1 MRVRDYEWWIIG
13 ALGIIA
19 FFLAMIGFNIMY
31 TEACVQRNLFD
42 LAFQSMKIFGMEFV
56 DGFSSPLPWQLE
68 VARWLAPGVILYTAG
83 KAIMYFIRREYKSF
97 LLSYKGDRVIVTSL
111 NEKSR
116 HLIKDLL
123 KNGERVVVHAGI
135 MDARKLDEVEKE
147 GAVIVEGDITSKK
160 FLNDIAGYKAKYFVF
175 LEDDDETNISNAIS
189 VYNYLIK
196 YGKGKKQTIFTHV
209 ADDIKLNELMELKFF
224 EKYLEKNE
232 ANKNCEIRVFSMN
245 ERASRVLFKAFS
257 PDEFKMIKPDSPQV
271 RVAVFGSGKLVQSM
285 IIRLARL
292 GYYANRTKI
301 KITLFHEGDS
311 IVKKLLQNFP
321 EITKL
326 IEFENIDEPLELF
339 DIERFNKLQHEQPFD
354 TVYLLCE
361 NDSLASNILKKLIK
375 NDAKENINVVLAL
388 LNPDGILSKWYNVR
402 SIANIRLNK
411 FNLIEESFTKQSI
424 ISEKID
430 ELAKLI
436 HAFYLPPKGKRN
448 PEKGSH
454 KEWEYLAID
463 FKNQNR
469 EQADHL
475 DVKVRAL
482 GCKIVPIDSP
492 EEEFII
498 DEKAEIFEILAETE
512 HNRWVGHMILSG
524 WKLGEERDDKN
535 KIHPNL
541 VPYNDKKLSEK
552 VKQYD
557 RDTILNIPVL
567 LEKQRKKIVKHDEKE
582 F

>member
-1 MRVRDYEWWIIG
+1 MKVRDYEWWIIG

-31 TEACVQRNLFD
+31 TEAGVQRNLFD

-68 VARWLAPGVILYTAG
+68 VARWLAPGVILYTAV
-83 KAIMYFIRREYKSF
+83 KAIMYFIRREFKSF
-97 LLSYKGDRVIVTSL
+97 QLSYKKDRIIVTSL

-116 HLIKDLL
+116 HLIKDFLN
-123 KNGERVVVHAGI
+123 NGEKVIVIAGI
-135 MDARKLDEVEKE
+135 KDVRKLDEVEKE

-160 FLNDIAGYKAKYFVF
+160 FLNNIAAHKAKHFVF

-196 YGKGKKQTIFTHV
+196 YGKDKKQTIFTHV
-209 ADDIKLNELMELKFF
+209 ADDIKLDELMELKFF

-245 ERASRVLFKAFS
+245 ERSSRVLFNAFS
-257 PDEFKMIKPDSPQV
+257 PDEFKTVRPDSPQL
-271 RVAVFGSGKLVQSM
+271 RVAIFGSGKLSQSM
-285 IIRLARL
+285 IIRFARI
-292 GYYANRTKI
+292 GHYANHSKI
-301 KITLFHEGDS
+301 KITLFHEGDFL
-311 IVKKLLQNFP
+311 VKKLLQNFP
-321 EITKL
+321 KITDL
-326 IEFENIDEPLELF
+326 IEFESIDNPIDLF
-339 DIERFNKLQHEQPFD
+339 DIEEFNKLQHEQPFD
-354 TVYLLCE
+354 AVYLLCE
-361 NDSLASNILKKLIK
+361 NDSLSSNILKKLIK
-375 NDAKENINVVLAL
+375 NDAKGNINVVLAL
-388 LNPDGILSKWYNVR
+388 LNPDGILSKWYNVKT
-402 SIANIRLNK
+402 IGNISLHK
-411 FNLIEESFTKQSI
+411 FNLIEESFTIQSV

-430 ELAKLI
+430 EMAKLI
-436 HAFYLPPKGKRN
+436 HAFYLPPKEERN

-482 GCKIVPIDSP
+482 GCKIVPLDSP

-512 HNRWVGHMILSG
+512 HNRWIGHMTLSG
-524 WKLGEERDDKN
+524 WKKGKKRDENN
-535 KIHPNL
+535 KIHPDL
-541 VPYNDKKLSEK
+541 IPYHKLSED

-557 RDTILNIPVL
+557 RETILNIPVL
-567 LEKQRKKIVKHDEKE
+567 LEKQGKKIVKRDEKE